1 MYKTKQQRM
10 KGDVESGAEW
20 GRASGRGSP
29 QRNGG
34 AGWAMGARHAGDI
47 LRRCPQK
54 SLGVAG
60 GGAGRERQ
68 EGRLD
73 LCPSNVQGP
82 KPETVPGWWT
92 TEVS

>member
-10 KGDVESGAEW
+10 KGDVEGGAEW

-68 EGRLD
+68 EGKGEREREWRKKR
-73 LCPSNVQGP
+73 VGEEERERR
-82 KPETVPGWWT
+82 KE
-92 TEVS
+92 E